1 MITILASSKNRT
13 IGKKKVAVDKNIKD
27 DSNDPFFVKK
37 REAALKLL
45 KKTGLPDSFTKK
57 K

>member
-1 MITILASSKNRT
+1 MGTSTKNRAT
-13 IGKKKVAVDKNIKD
+13 GKKKTVVDKTMKD
-27 DSNDPFFVKK
+27 YANDPFFIKK

-45 KKTGLPDSFTKK
+45 KKTGLPDSFAKK

>member
-1 MITILASSKNRT
+1 MATTTKNRT
-13 IGKKKVAVDKNIKD
+13 TGKKKVVGDKTMKD
-27 DSNDPFFVKK
+27 YSNDPFFIKK

-45 KKTGLPDSFTKK
+45 KKTGLPSSFAKK